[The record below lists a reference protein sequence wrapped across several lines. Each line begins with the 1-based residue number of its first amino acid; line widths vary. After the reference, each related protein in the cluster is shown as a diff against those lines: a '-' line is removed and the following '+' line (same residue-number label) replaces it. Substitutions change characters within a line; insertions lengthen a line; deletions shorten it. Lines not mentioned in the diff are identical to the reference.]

1 MVTINKT
8 TVFNSVILIL
18 LSISLYSCLEY
29 KEVEVKKIHQVG
41 IKNFSITEVSFF
53 VDMQIENPNNY
64 KISITDADLDLY
76 IKDQKFG
83 KAILQNNI
91 VLPKKSNETH
101 QIVIST
107 PLKDAVSGA
116 LPLVM
121 GMLGKRSV
129 LVQVKGEIRGKVKG
143 IGKKIP
149 VDFKENV
156 AL

>member
-1 MVTINKT
+1 MPKT
-8 TVFNSVILIL
+8 AIFNNTVILFFVSVFL
-18 LSISLYSCLEY
+18 FGCLEY
-29 KEVEVKKIHQVG
+29 KEVQVKKVQRVG
-41 IKNFSITEVSFF
+41 IKTFSITEVSFF

-83 KAILQNNI
+83 KAVLQNNV
-91 VLPKKSNETH
+91 VLPKKSNEVH
-101 QIVIST
+101 QIIISS

-116 LPLVM
+116 IPLVI

-129 LVQVKGEIRGKVKG
+129 PIQVKGEIKGKVKG

-156 AL
+156 VL